1 MVNEAINNLLTRR
14 SVRNYKPEQIK
25 DEELEMVLKAGSY
38 APSGR
43 GLQSAM
49 MIAVQNKQE
58 IDKLANIFNQVRK
71 TSGNPFFNAPTV
83 ILVLAR
89 KEVSTHHDDG
99 CAVMSNLLNAAHAIG
114 LGSCWVHHFKAILE
128 TREGQEIIKA
138 YGVDVSEYVGIAHL
152 ALGYPLGELKKP
164 APRKEGNIIIIK

>member
-1 MVNEAINNLLTRR
+1 MINQTIKNLLTRR
-14 SVRNYKPEQIK
+14 SVRNFQPDQIK
-25 DEELEMVLKAGSY
+25 DEELETVLKAGSY